1 MMTRFQQP
9 RRRRCRVTRLLL
21 LLGRRRRERSTLV
34 IMRLLLLIS
43 NLIRLI
49 MMMGVGCWGVTI
61 ARLVAADLGRC
72 RLPDARHDPARVG
85 LLLLCC
91 CCCCR
96 WWDDHNSVLLAL
108 LLLLLLLL
116 RRCRTDPLTRSSDG
130 RQMIVTSDHSR
141 RLADLHWRWTIT
153 DEIVG
158 AVIARVAR
166 RITSSAA
173 TAAADVV
180 EAAGHSDSGPGSGQL
195 RQHMTATTSVLQ
207 ILTKITWTN
216 NRSIPFSSIQIERDS
231 EPVKWTFNCLFNTFP
246 SPWQPI
252 TSKRLAV

>member
-9 RRRRCRVTRLLL
+9 RRRHRVTRLL

-34 IMRLLLLIS
+34 IMRLLLIS

-49 MMMGVGCWGVTI
+49 MMMGVGCWGETI

-72 RLPDARHDPARVG
+72 RPSAARHDPARVR

-96 WWDDHNSVLLAL
+96 WWDDNSVLLA

-166 RITSSAA
+166 RITSSSSS
-173 TAAADVV
+173 AADVV

-207 ILTKITWTN
+207 ILTKITLIN
-216 NRSIPFSSIQIERDS
+216 NKSIPSSSIHRERDS
-231 EPVKWTFNCLFNTFP
+231 EPVK
-246 SPWQPI
+246 
-252 TSKRLAV
+252 